1 MSYEKSKGMLAVATR
16 YISSEDKYYYEK
28 LDSYIEA
35 SSLNIT
41 PDIVQEEESYRNAN
55 GLLKRPGI
63 MPYTASKI
71 EANIKQADENT
82 MDKVMSILMKATN
95 VKDAVSSEN
104 KIRIRF
110 YNPKKMEYKNAWAY
124 FPDIT
129 YNVYTTSR
137 GIPIYTPTRI
147 AFITYGEKR

>member
-1 MSYEKSKGMLAVATR
+1 MAFDKSKGMIAVATS
-16 YISSEDKYYYEK
+16 YSGGKYNYEK
-28 LDSYIEA
+28 LDKYIEA

-71 EANIKQADENT
+71 EANIKHTDENT
-82 MDKVMSILMKATN
+82 MDKVMSILKKATN
-95 VKDAVSSEN
+95 VKDAVSAEN
-104 KIRIRF
+104 KIKIRF
-110 YNPKKMEYKNAWAY
+110 YNPKKMKYVDDAWAY

-129 YNVYTTSR
+129 YNVYGTYN
-137 GIPIYTPTRI
+137 GYPIYTPTRI

>member
-1 MSYEKSKGMLAVATR
+1 MAFDKSKGMIAVATS
-16 YISSEDKYYYEK
+16 YSGGKYNYEK
-28 LDSYIEA
+28 LDKYIEA

-71 EANIKQADENT
+71 EANIKHTDENT
-82 MDKVMSILMKATN
+82 MDKVMSILKKATN
-95 VKDAVSSEN
+95 VKDAVSAEN

-110 YNPKKMEYKNAWAY
+110 YNPKKMEYSHAWAY
-124 FPDIT
+124 FPYIT
-129 YNVYTTSR
+129 YNVYGTYNWY
-137 GIPIYTPTRI
+137 PIYTPTRI
-147 AFITYGEKR
+147 AFITYGEKRW